1 MASKKPQIE
10 VETSWMKEKLDIW
23 VALPDSEKTNICY
36 KRGIIIKVVGQDVT
50 IRNENGNEEV
60 VHASRVSAANSY
72 LDLPDGFDDMVDME
86 HLSEA
91 ELLYNLHERYK
102 TGKIFTYVGPTLIVL
117 NPYCMI
123 PELFTAEVLAQFQN
137 SVRELRFEPKDL
149 MPHVYAL
156 GAASMTNLIRD
167 QKNQAIVI
175 SGESG
180 AGKTEN
186 TKFAMKF
193 LTSLNDAGGKK
204 KSDEV
209 SIEDKILACNPV
221 LEAFGNA
228 KTVRNDNS
236 SRFGK
241 YVSLLVAKG
250 SNQRIL
256 GATITNYLL
265 EKSRVCLQSN
275 GERNY
280 HIFYHLFKGASI
292 KELEALYLAKDGVSL
307 MEKFEYL
314 NKSGCYVVPTLD
326 DKELYDEVVT
336 SFRTMEFKPDEQ
348 RAIWALVASTLL
360 LGQLRYDDST
370 LTDKAPCKFVDET
383 PLKQACELLELD
395 YEETSK
401 AIRYKFRSVQGQVIE
416 SPLNKMDCVVTRD
429 SLSKE
434 LYNKLFTW
442 LVKRLNFTVMPAEM
456 LEDGADTMQL
466 LNNYYHI
473 GLLDIFGF
481 EIFKFNSLEQLC
493 INYTNEKLQQLYIF
507 YVFKN
512 EEKVFIQEG
521 LQDFLCELNFEDN
534 QPVIDLLDAPPVGIF
549 QMIDESSQVNMTDEN
564 LCSKI
569 IKQHGTNPKLT
580 TPKMSKLT
588 FIVNHT
594 ASSVEYNT
602 DGFAFKN
609 RDELSPYIEKALFNS
624 KFEMVPKVYKG
635 LCGNQKESEEAGA
648 KKDAKTDKFLG
659 AKFRLQMKDLMTELQ
674 SCDCH
679 FIRCIKPNDRKEKK
693 LFLPYLTLQQIM
705 YMGILDTIKVRK
717 DSYPIR
723 RLYRTFFQKYGELS
737 TKHAKKSFEQH
748 CKDGADFKA
757 MSLDL
762 LQEAAS
768 DIKKELLLI
777 GNTRVFMRIP
787 AELELNKRLE
797 KKMRVKVQAVKRIQ
811 RFWMKY
817 CWYKKL
823 IVVKAKILR
832 VLRFFRKVQNRFRVR
847 KEYLRFQR
855 IRKASRKIGRWWRA
869 LKAKWHRRKL
879 RKCATKIQAWWRSI
893 FYKKRLQ
900 KMKIAAAKIN
910 KVMRGALVRQQ
921 KRRHRYV
928 ERLVE
933 EIIRRGAQKIFEKV
947 QNKKALI
954 LQTRWRGYR
963 ARKKN
968 KAIITQAK
976 QVRENFVFNKNAL
989 IIQRVVRGVI
999 VRKALKRLHA
1009 AANLIQGFYRMCWYS
1024 SVYKNLKASTL
1035 VIQRNV
1041 LRWLYT
1047 KRIVQ
1052 DRNQNYL
1059 PAARTDLE
1067 NRRKLEITTLFGGI
1081 KDQKDPDALNRVK
1094 KVDAYSNKKINLF
1107 MKVIDLDV
1115 VADTSDIYDPSWSVQ
1130 LLELQNA
1137 VNENTD
1143 VELQMIDVGE
1153 AHTLAISNNP
1163 KVYGWG
1169 WNDHFQLVTLS
1180 QPGGGLALSPEEIK
1194 FPVADFRPK
1203 QFAAGDEHN
1212 ILLDTNN
1219 NLFVWGS
1226 NRKAQFGLGHC
1237 NEVGCMTNISFTN
1250 GDRVTAVK
1258 AKGHNNLAITESGA
1272 AYYWPL
1278 YKLSGDVVTRP
1289 VMMSLPPKIQIQ
1301 SGSCGFNFAILLSRN
1316 GLLFSFGID
1325 NSAGQLGLGHTS
1337 PKEEPMLIETL
1348 KTEGERVTEVS
1359 CGYKHV
1365 ICKTALGKVYTWGW
1379 GEKGQLGNNSLSNSK
1394 VPRLLDTSIIGVTK
1408 SKVVQVQAGFRHS
1421 LILAES
1427 RRVYWM
1433 GTNGSMIN
1441 NARLTELDLSGK
1453 IPSFTNAT
1461 DLAPIKIL
1469 TAWSKTMS
1477 VTYLTI
1483 ADTRTVDQPNPAK
1496 DKILSLM
1503 IQKLDEYSAHADLD
1517 LPLVDHVS
1525 KYFVARAVKATAE
1538 VSPFKARTM
1547 PSTTTNAQASKRVNV
1562 TSFNTP
1568 KSQTMKPFF
1577 LSKAREDALSHIK
1590 EVPEYI
1596 APKEVASSPQKP
1608 NLTDR
1613 LTDASPKKSSPTKSS
1628 PTTKEQEK
1636 SRKPAIIIPESPKA
1650 LTTPIQLTPKD
1661 MSSQKQASDVEMKL
1675 REIKRKFDKLVLIP
1689 KEKWNEKERE
1699 FMKIATDPKVFKK
1712 LEQIK

>member
-314 NKSGCYVVPTLD
+314 NKSGCYAVPTLD
-326 DKELYDEVVT
+326 DKELYDEVVS

-370 LTDKAPCKFVDET
+370 LTDKTPCKFVDET

-659 AKFRLQMKDLMTELQ
+659 AKFRLQMKDLMIELQ

-757 MSLDL
+757 MSL
-762 LQEAAS
+762 
-768 DIKKELLLI
+768 
-777 GNTRVFMRIP
+777 
-787 AELELNKRLE
+787 
-797 KKMRVKVQAVKRIQ
+797 
-811 RFWMKY
+811 
-817 CWYKKL
+817 
-823 IVVKAKILR
+823 
-832 VLRFFRKVQNRFRVR
+832 
-847 KEYLRFQR
+847 
-855 IRKASRKIGRWWRA
+855 
-869 LKAKWHRRKL
+869 
-879 RKCATKIQAWWRSI
+879 
-893 FYKKRLQ
+893 
-900 KMKIAAAKIN
+900 
-910 KVMRGALVRQQ
+910 
-921 KRRHRYV
+921 
-928 ERLVE
+928 
-933 EIIRRGAQKIFEKV
+933 
-947 QNKKALI
+947 
-954 LQTRWRGYR
+954 
-963 ARKKN
+963 
-968 KAIITQAK
+968 
-976 QVRENFVFNKNAL
+976 
-989 IIQRVVRGVI
+989 
-999 VRKALKRLHA
+999 
-1009 AANLIQGFYRMCWYS
+1009 
-1024 SVYKNLKASTL
+1024 

-1052 DRNQNYL
+1052 DRNQSYL

-1107 MKVIDLDV
+1107 MKVIDLDA

-1636 SRKPAIIIPESPKA
+1636 SRKPAIIIPESPKT

-1675 REIKRKFDKLVLIP
+1675 REIKRKFEKLVLIP